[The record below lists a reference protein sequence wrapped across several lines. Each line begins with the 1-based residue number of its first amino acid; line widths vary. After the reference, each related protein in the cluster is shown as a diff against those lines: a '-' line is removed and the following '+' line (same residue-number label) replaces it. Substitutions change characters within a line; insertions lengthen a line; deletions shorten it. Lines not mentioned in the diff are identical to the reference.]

1 MLYVDTSAS
10 VKLLLAERESEALRE
25 YLQAAN
31 TLLTTSRVGIV
42 ELRRVGR
49 RSGAG
54 ADRADAVA
62 ATLAVVEID
71 EVIEGIAVGLEPR
84 LRTLDAIHLAT
95 ALAAEESLESFL
107 CYDERL
113 SAAASDSG
121 LHVVAP
127 GP

>member
-1 MLYVDTSAS
+1 MLYVDTSAA
-10 VKLLLAERESEALRE
+10 VKLLLAEPESAALRE
-25 YLQAAN
+25 YLRSADA
-31 TLLTTSRVGIV
+31 LLVTSRVGVI

-62 ATLAVVEID
+62 ATLAVVEVD
-71 EVIEGIAVGLEPR
+71 ERIERIAVALDAG

-95 ALAAEESLESFL
+95 AMAAGESLDGFV

-113 SAAASDSG
+113 AGAARGAG
-121 LHVVAP
+121 LNVVAP
-127 GP
+127 R